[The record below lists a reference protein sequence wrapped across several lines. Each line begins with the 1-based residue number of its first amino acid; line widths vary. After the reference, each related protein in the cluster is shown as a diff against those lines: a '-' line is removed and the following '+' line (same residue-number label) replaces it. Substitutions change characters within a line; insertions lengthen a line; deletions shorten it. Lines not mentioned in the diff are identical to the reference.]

1 LLFERVESEGLAHYS
16 YIFGHNKEA
25 VVIDPRRDIDIYLFL
40 TARKGYK
47 IKYIFETHRNEEYLV
62 GSVALSEKTG
72 AEIFHAD
79 SQLGYKYGQEV
90 TDRQELKIG
99 SYKIKA
105 IFSPG
110 HTEGSMSYL
119 LFDISGSPWILF
131 SGDTLFAGDVGRV
144 DLLGKDKIREMAQML
159 YDTIFHKFFS
169 LGDGVIVCPAHG
181 AGSVC
186 GGDIADRPWTTVG
199 LEKKLNP
206 KLQFT
211 KEKEFI
217 KNVSKDLEKPYYFR
231 QMERLNMEGVPILG
245 SLPVPVPLSP
255 GEFSKEKED
264 AVVLDSR
271 MESSFAGSHIPGAI
285 SIWEGGIPAFAGWF
299 LPYEKPI
306 LLVNKTDDPLSV
318 VKLLIR
324 IGYDNI
330 LGYLAGGML
339 SWNTSGKESASI
351 DTIKVQDLCRLLDK
365 GKDIMILDVR
375 GKEEIKTKGK
385 IPDAL
390 NIPVT
395 QLYERMDEVPKGKP
409 VCIFCGSGLRSMMAA
424 SLLKKEG
431 WENLKVALG
440 GLAGWNS
447 NTCPVSL

>member
-1 LLFERVESEGLAHYS
+1 MLFERVESEGLAHYS
-16 YIFGHNKEA
+16 YIFGHDKEA
-25 VVIDPRRDIDIYLFL
+25 FVIDPRRDIDIYLFL
-40 TARKGYK
+40 ATRKGYK
-47 IKYIFETHRNEEYLV
+47 IKYIFETHRNEDYVV
-62 GSVALSEKTG
+62 GSVELSEKTG

-79 SQLGYKYGQEV
+79 SQLDYKYGNEIK
-90 TDRQELKIG
+90 DRQELNIG
-99 SYKIKA
+99 SYKIRA

-119 LFDISGSPWILF
+119 LLDVSDSPWILF
-131 SGDTLFAGDVGRV
+131 SGDALFAGDVGRV
-144 DLLGKDKIREMAQML
+144 DLLGKDKIKEMAHML
-159 YDTIFHKFFS
+159 YNTIFHKFFS

-186 GGDIADRPWTTVG
+186 GGDIADRPWTTIG

-211 KEKEFI
+211 EEKEFI
-217 KNVSKDLEKPYYFR
+217 KKISKDLDRPYYFR
-231 QMERLNMEGVPILG
+231 QMEKLNMEGAPILG
-245 SLPVPVPLSP
+245 SLPVPVPFSP
-255 GEFSKEKED
+255 GEFSEEKEN

-271 MESSFAGSHIPGAI
+271 MESSFAASHIPGSV

-299 LPYEKPI
+299 LPYDKKI

-330 LGYLAGGML
+330 SGYLSGGML
-339 SWNTSGKESASI
+339 GWNTSGKESATVE
-351 DTIKVQDLCRLLDK
+351 TIKVQDLCRLLDK
-365 GKDIMILDVR
+365 GKEIVILDVR
-375 GKEEIKTKGK
+375 GEEEIKAKGK
-385 IPDAL
+385 ITDAL
-390 NIPVT
+390 NVPVT
-395 QLYERMDEVPKGKP
+395 QLYERMDEVPKEKD

-440 GLAGWNS
+440 GLAGWSS
-447 NTCPVSL
+447 NTCPVDL

>member
-1 LLFERVESEGLAHYS
+1 MLFERVESEGLAHYS
-16 YIFGHNKEA
+16 YLFGHNKEA
-25 VVIDPRRDIDIYLFL
+25 CVIDPRRDVDVYLFL
-40 TARKGYK
+40 AARKGYK
-47 IKYIFETHRNEEYLV
+47 IKYIFETHRNEDYVV
-62 GSVALSEKTG
+62 GSLELSEKTG

-79 SQLGYKYGQEV
+79 SQLDYKYGNEIK
-90 TDRQELKIG
+90 DGQELKIG

-105 IFSPG
+105 VFSPG
-110 HTEGSMSYL
+110 HTEGSMSYV
-119 LFDISGSPWILF
+119 LFDVGASPWILF
-131 SGDTLFAGDVGRV
+131 SGDALFAGDVGRV
-144 DLLGKDKIREMAQML
+144 DLLGKDRIKEMAQML

-186 GGDIADRPWTTVG
+186 GGDIAERPWTTIG

-206 KLQFT
+206 KLQFNE
-211 KEKEFI
+211 EKKFI
-217 KNVSKDLEKPYYFR
+217 KNISKVLDRPYYFR
-231 QMERLNMEGVPILG
+231 QMEKLNMGGAPILG
-245 SLPVPVPLSP
+245 CLPVPVPLSP

-264 AVVLDSR
+264 AVILDSR
-271 MESSFAGSHIPGAI
+271 MESSFSASHVPGSL
-285 SIWEGGIPAFAGWF
+285 SIWQEGIPAFAGWF
-299 LPYEKPI
+299 LPYDKKI
-306 LLVNKTDDPLSV
+306 LLVNKTDDPLPV

-324 IGYDNI
+324 IGYDSI

-351 DTIKVQDLCRLLDK
+351 DTIKVQDLCRLLDD
-365 GKDIMILDVR
+365 GEEIIILDVR

-390 NIPVT
+390 NVPVT
-395 QLYERMDEVPKGKP
+395 ELYERMDEVPKGKP
-409 VCIFCGSGLRSMMAA
+409 VCVFCGSGLRSMMTA

-431 WENLKVALG
+431 WKNLKVALG

-447 NTCPVSL
+447 NTCSVDL

>member
-1 LLFERVESEGLAHYS
+1 MLFERIESEGLAHYS

-25 VVIDPRRDIDIYLFL
+25 FVIDPRRDIDIYLFL
-40 TARKGYK
+40 ATRKGYK
-47 IKYIFETHRNEEYLV
+47 IKYIFETHRNEDYII
-62 GSVALSEKTG
+62 GSRELSEKTG

-79 SQLGYKYGQEV
+79 SGLDYRYGYEVSDGQEWK
-90 TDRQELKIG
+90 TG

-105 IFSPG
+105 IYSPG
-110 HTEGSMSYL
+110 HTRGSMSYL
-119 LFDISGSPWILF
+119 LFDVSLSPWILF
-131 SGDTLFAGDVGRV
+131 SGDALFAGDVGRV
-144 DLLGKDKIREMAQML
+144 DLLGKVKMKEMAQML

-169 LGDGVIVCPAHG
+169 LGEGVIVCPAHG

-186 GGDIADRPWTTVG
+186 GGEIADRPWTTIG
-199 LEKKLNP
+199 LEQKLNP

-211 KEKEFI
+211 EEKDFI
-217 KNVSKDLEKPYYFR
+217 KNISKDLERPYYFK
-231 QMERLNMEGVPILG
+231 QMERLNVEGAPVLG

-255 GEFSKEKED
+255 GEFSKEKKD

-271 MESSFAGSHIPGAI
+271 METDFAGSHVPGSI

-299 LPYEKPI
+299 LPYDKKI

-330 LGYLAGGML
+330 AGYLSGGML
-339 SWNTSGKESASI
+339 SWNTYGKESASI
-351 DTIKVQDLCRLLDK
+351 ETIRVQNLCELLDK
-365 GKDIMILDVR
+365 GEKIVILDVR
-375 GKEEIKTKGK
+375 GEEEIKAKGK

-390 NIPVT
+390 NVPVT
-395 QLYERMDEVPKGKP
+395 QLYERMDEVPKEKD
-409 VCIFCGSGLRSMMAA
+409 VCVFCGSGLRSMMAA

-431 WENLKVALG
+431 WDNLKVALG
-440 GLAGWNS
+440 GLAGWTS
-447 NTCPVSL
+447 NTCPVDL